1 MKSPKGF
8 GKKYFSFASIL
19 AYSVETKIKNQITIA
34 KKTLQYSTSKDTDEL
49 EDEDPPKL
57 LNSISVL
64 TNLNKPCHC
73 DCVFRKK
80 TKLTVSLFNFIPR
93 CPYYTTYFAFR
104 RTGVHPP
111 FIYPNNK

>member
-19 AYSVETKIKNQITIA
+19 AHSVQIKIENQITIA
-34 KKTLQYSTSKDTDEL
+34 KKTLRYSTSKDIDEL
-49 EDEDPPKL
+49 KEDDPPKL

-64 TNLNKPCHC
+64 TKLNKPYHC
-73 DCVFRKK
+73 DCAFRKK
-80 TKLTVSLFNFIPR
+80 TKLAVSLFKFIPR

-111 FIYPNNK
+111 LNISNI